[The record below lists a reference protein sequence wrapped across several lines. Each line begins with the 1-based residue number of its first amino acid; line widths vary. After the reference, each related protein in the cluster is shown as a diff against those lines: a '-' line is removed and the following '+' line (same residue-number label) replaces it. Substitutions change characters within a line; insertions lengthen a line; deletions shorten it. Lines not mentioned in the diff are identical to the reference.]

1 MYYLLNLFKKTSM
14 KKIVFYAFL
23 VVILVSCNKSNPT
36 SSISSAN
43 SKKIKKLSQGV
54 LTSTFYYSNNFYLD
68 SIVQFEST
76 YKTIYKFTYNGNLI
90 SKIIATSDFDTS
102 NLIKVFD
109 YKYNGNKLISSNMYN
124 LNLQTNDTVYYPFYF
139 KYEYKNDIVIGTDI
153 VRNNKTYIFRLTNNN
168 LVESLF
174 DDLTKVLITYKYDNK
189 QNPLYLIEGFAN
201 IYFFPSNRFF
211 SKNNMNFSIDIN
223 KETYDY
229 NILYNNL
236 DMPYEI
242 IEKSNKEEKIR
253 YEYY

>member
-1 MYYLLNLFKKTSM
+1 
-14 KKIVFYAFL
+14 
-23 VVILVSCNKSNPT
+23 
-36 SSISSAN
+36 
-43 SKKIKKLSQGV
+43 
-54 LTSTFYYSNNFYLD
+54 
-68 SIVQFEST
+68 
-76 YKTIYKFTYNGNLI
+76 
-90 SKIIATSDFDTS
+90 
-102 NLIKVFD
+102 
-109 YKYNGNKLISSNMYN
+109 MYN

-201 IYFFPSNRFF
+201 IYFFPSIRFI

-223 KETYDY
+223 KKTYDY